1 MPLFCLGDRRNDY
14 RWVMLPGLLSHRLF
28 GSVGCSCR
36 RRGVFNAVV
45 AGVYPE
51 TWVLMAMM
59 TASIMIGTM
68 PVLEIRTT
76 LFGTF
81 LGRRH
86 DRFFNLPTGP

>member
-1 MPLFCLGDRRNDY
+1 
-14 RWVMLPGLLSHRLF
+14 MLPGLLSHRLF
-28 GSVGCSCR
+28 
-36 RRGVFNAVV
+36 ALLAALV

-51 TWVLMAMM
+51 TRVLMAMM

-81 LGRRH
+81 LGCRH